1 MGLVFSAWPPLE
13 QALWTLCL
21 QATKAQ
27 KATIP
32 LSYKSVKT
40 TLYMVAAD
48 TQT

>member
-1 MGLVFSAWPPLE
+1 MGSVSRRTATVRVGSVGTASASD
-13 QALWTLCL
+13 
-21 QATKAQ
+21 KAQ

-40 TLYMVAAD
+40 TLYMLVSD